1 MFKKLVFMLT
11 ILSANAIN
19 AQNDEQLDKMTAST
33 CDCAEKKDFKNS
45 DAESYQMELGV
56 CIISALEVLPEKERK
71 KINFTDSEGMRQLGE
86 KIGMRMATK
95 CPKILM
101 MITKLEL
108 DRQKKEESIV
118 PPQIP
123 DNVDIVSPSSSL
135 KIKGTISGTIK
146 EVKESDFL
154 TIVLIDNSQKEY
166 RFIWLGHFEGESD
179 FMGNPQSLKGK
190 KVDIGY
196 YENEKYVPQMK
207 EYVSFKQ
214 IAELKV
220 K

>member
-1 MFKKLVFMLT
+1 MFKKLVFVLT
-11 ILSANAIN
+11 ILSVNMLN
-19 AQNDEQLDKMTAST
+19 AQTEEQLDKMTVAT
-33 CDCAEKKDFKNS
+33 CNCAEKKDFSKVTS
-45 DAESYQMELGV
+45 DAYQMELGL

-71 KINFTDSEGMRQLGE
+71 KINLTDGESMSSLGE
-86 KIGMRMATK
+86 KIGLRMASK

-101 MITKLEL
+101 VISKLEME
-108 DRQKKEESIV
+108 RQKEEAAII

-123 DNVDIVSPSSSL
+123 ADIDVLTPSK
-135 KIKGTISGTIK
+135 KIKGSISGTIK

-196 YENEKYVPQMK
+196 YEDERYVPQLK
-207 EYVSFKQ
+207 EYVSFKHL
-214 IAELKV
+214 AELKV